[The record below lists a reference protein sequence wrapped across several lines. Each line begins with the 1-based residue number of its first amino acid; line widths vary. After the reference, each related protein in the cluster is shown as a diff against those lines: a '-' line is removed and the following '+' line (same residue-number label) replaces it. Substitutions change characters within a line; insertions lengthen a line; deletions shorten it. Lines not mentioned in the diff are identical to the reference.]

1 MAIRG
6 KTIFCQYST
15 HQELKTIRKLPTKSG
30 SILGPAELAPQATAL
45 LAPINEI
52 ATSSSDSLVCFS
64 INKNLYLIL

>member
-52 ATSSSDSLVCFS
+52 ATSSLVCFS